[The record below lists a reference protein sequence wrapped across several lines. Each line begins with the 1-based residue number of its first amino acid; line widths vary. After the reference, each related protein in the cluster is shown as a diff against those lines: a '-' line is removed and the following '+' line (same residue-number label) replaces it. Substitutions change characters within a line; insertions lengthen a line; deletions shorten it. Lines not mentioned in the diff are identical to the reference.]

1 MRSNSERLRVIQR
14 HLGVEAD
21 GTLGPQTLAA
31 IESALAIEFSPPRRQ
46 AGLGMCL
53 SQRGIKLIVRHEIT
67 SDAYYR
73 RALARPI
80 WPGASSGITIGIG
93 YDLGYLSR
101 ARFESDWGEHLERDS
116 LHRLGAVCG
125 LKGPAARQQLA
136 AIADINISLAWA
148 RSVFAHTTLPRY
160 ARQTRTAFPG
170 VENLYADVQTAL
182 VSLVYNRGASMKGPT
197 RREMRDI
204 RAQVSNADLAAIAA
218 SISAMKRLWEGRNLA
233 GLLRRRD
240 EEAALV
246 REARSNYEVGELLY
260 L

>member
-31 IESALAIEFSPPRRQ
+31 IESALALEFSPPRRQ

-73 RALARPI
+73 RALSRPI
-80 WPGASSGITIGIG
+80 WPGAASGITIGIG
-93 YDLGYLSR
+93 YDLGYLSP
-101 ARFESDWGEHLERDS
+101 ARFTSDWGGHLEHDS
-116 LHRLGAVCG
+116 LHRLAAVCG
-125 LKGPAARQQLA
+125 LKGSAARAQLTA
-136 AIADINISLAWA
+136 LADIDIKLPWA

-170 VENLYADVQTAL
+170 VEDLYADVQTAL
-182 VSLVYNRGASMKGPT
+182 VSLVYNRGASLTGPS
-197 RREMRDI
+197 RQEMRAI
-204 RAQVSNADLAAIAA
+204 RAQVATADLTAIAD

-246 REARSNYEVGELLY
+246 RNARSSYETDELLY

>member
-1 MRSNSERLRVIQR
+1 MRSNSERLRAIQR

-21 GTLGPQTLAA
+21 GTLGPQTLGA

-46 AGLGMCL
+46 TGLGMCL
-53 SQRGIKLIVRHEIT
+53 SQRGVQLIVRHEIT

-80 WPGASSGITIGIG
+80 WPGADSGVTIGIG
-93 YDLGYLSR
+93 YDLGYLDR
-101 ARFESDWGEHLERDS
+101 LRFETDWSQHLHRDS
-116 LHRLGAVCG
+116 LTRLGAVCG
-125 LKGPAARQQLA
+125 LKGPAARERLA
-136 AIADINISLAWA
+136 TVADITISLVWA
-148 RSVFAHTTLPRY
+148 RAVFAQTTLPRY
-160 ARQTRTAFPG
+160 ARQTRQAFPG
-170 VENLYADVQTAL
+170 AESLYADVQTAL
-182 VSLVYNRGASMKGPT
+182 VSLVYNRGASMQGPT

-204 RAQVSNADLAAIAA
+204 RNQVSNADLAAIAD

-246 REARSNYEVGELLY
+246 REARSSYEDSELLY